1 MDERTAE
8 RLVNGIVY
16 DIDRVEDLDAP
27 ENVTDCVD
35 AMFEGR
41 YFIQSPAEFLEA
53 IDIVVPKGHLSES
66 TLSFSHDYNEQQ
78 LLAFLT
84 RVGVELRNRLAQQP
98 A

>member
-1 MDERTAE
+1 MDEPTAE
-8 RLVNGIVY
+8 RLVNGILY

-27 ENVTDCVD
+27 ENVTDCVN

-41 YFIQSPAEFLEA
+41 YFIQPPAEFLEA
-53 IDIVVPKGHLSES
+53 IDIVVPQGHLSEM
-66 TLSFSHDYNEQQ
+66 TLSFSRGYNEQQ

-84 RVGVELRNRLAQQP
+84 RVGAELRTRLTQQP